1 VFGGQ
6 YQGPPELSPRSHF
19 DNIFAAMQT
28 VFELLIGDDWNTT
41 MYQFVEISG
50 HYAVF
55 YFVGVLIVGNY
66 LYALPTLCP
75 RRSPTLSATH
85 VPGGGQPCIRL
96 THRAGVVFVYGRVL
110 NLFIAILL
118 ANFSTVKD
126 DPDDDDDLL
135 GNGLELLSGVFGL
148 GIKAAAEDDGPDPD
162 PEVVDR
168 WDRLTEALLTRDAM
182 LMTPRGA
189 TGLTRPDTMFS
200 GLLSAKGALLS
211 AKGACVS
218 EVETTPRVRKGH
230 TARTTCTYVLRAS
243 QRRC

>member
-1 VFGGQ
+1 
-6 YQGPPELSPRSHF
+6 
-19 DNIFAAMQT
+19 M
-28 VFELLIGDDWNTT
+28 
-41 MYQFVEISG
+41 
-50 HYAVF
+50 
-55 YFVGVLIVGNY
+55 
-66 LYALPTLCP
+66 
-75 RRSPTLSATH
+75 
-85 VPGGGQPCIRL
+85 
-96 THRAGVVFVYGRVL
+96 GVVPIGEATQRV
-110 NLFIAILL
+110 ARASL
-118 ANFSTVKD
+118 AAW
-126 DPDDDDDLL
+126 PP
-135 GNGLELLSGVFGL
+135 LS
-148 GIKAAAEDDGPDPD
+148 IDGPDPD